1 MPTITLPIRQ
11 YRVYTDLNVPA
22 REENFGYV
30 ERQWPLPVEQTG
42 LVLIDC
48 WDRHYV
54 QSHLERD
61 VRIVQERLLP
71 VVQACRRA
79 GIAIIH
85 APSPQTAM
93 KYPQWTRYADDE
105 LLFGRDVPPP
115 DWPPQDFVRRQG
127 EYAVYAP
134 PEEPHMPQILRDRV
148 ERWIMADLAPLPE
161 DFVVINGAQLHR
173 LCRHQRI
180 LHLLYA
186 GFAANVCVLY
196 RDYGIRAM
204 SVERHYDVIL
214 IRDCTSAIETHDTV
228 QDELMLKVAVRTVE
242 MNFGN
247 SYGASTTAQQLVEA
261 CGAAG

>member
-1 MPTITLPIRQ
+1 MSAITLPIRQ
-11 YRVYTDLNVPA
+11 YRVYTDLDVPS

-30 ERQWPLPVEQTG
+30 ERAWPLPVDQTG

-54 QSHLERD
+54 QSHLERN

-71 VVQACRRA
+71 MVEACRKA

-85 APSPQTAM
+85 APSPPTAT
-93 KYPQWTRYADDE
+93 KYPQWLRYADDD
-105 LLFGRDVPPP
+105 LLFGRDVPAP
-115 DWPPQDFVRRQG
+115 DWPPQNFVRRQG
-127 EYAVYAP
+127 EYVVYAP
-134 PEEPHMPQILRDRV
+134 PEEPRMAAIVQERTDRRIMP
-148 ERWIMADLAPLPE
+148 ALAPQPE
-161 DFVVINGAQLHR
+161 DFVVVNGAQLHR
-173 LCRHQRI
+173 LCHHRRI

-186 GFAANVCVLY
+186 GFAANICVLY

-204 SVERHYDVIL
+204 SMERRYNVIL

-228 QDELMLKVAVRTVE
+228 QNELMLKMAVRTVE

-247 SYGASTTAQQLVEA
+247 SYGSSTTAQQLIEA
-261 CGAAG
+261 CAAL